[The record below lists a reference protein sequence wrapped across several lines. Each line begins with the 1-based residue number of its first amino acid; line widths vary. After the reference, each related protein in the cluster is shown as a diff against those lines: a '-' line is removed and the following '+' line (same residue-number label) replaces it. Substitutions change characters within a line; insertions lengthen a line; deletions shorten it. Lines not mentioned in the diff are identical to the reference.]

1 MIRGG
6 FLAVFAAILL
16 LFSINSGYVMG
27 TTADNM
33 SEIESELA
41 EVDGEYQETKEQNLS
56 IQESDLEGRS
66 KLETGYYKAVVR
78 PAYQFGH
85 ILLDMSENT
94 IRVSAKVSYRYL

>member
-1 MIRGG
+1 MFRGSI
-6 FLAVFAAILL
+6 LAVFVAILL
-16 LFSINSGYVMG
+16 LFSLHSGYAIG
-27 TTADNM
+27 ATADNM
-33 SEIESELA
+33 NEIESELG
-41 EVDGEYQETKEQNLS
+41 EIDSEYQETKEQNLS
-56 IQESDLEGRS
+56 IEESDLEGRS